1 MEKTY
6 TSSTIIHFNHDFIK
20 VSVEHHGMI
29 SFVDPYSAPTY
40 FEPDVDDATLG
51 HAVRVALQAFRQVS
65 VDEFQKIF
73 KSGIVQQ
80 RFKEKENDE
89 MLTYHYKTRKAH
101 YKNMAT
107 CSVYIV
113 DNQIKIQPTHQDS
126 LDGYTVTKDEGPFP
140 LYLPESTSDAELG
153 AELRKGFTLC
163 TSIYR

>member
-1 MEKTY
+1 MPT
-6 TSSTIIHFNHDFIK
+6 TIVFYNQDFFK
-20 VSVEHHGMI
+20 VSVMDEGMI
-29 SFVDPYSAPTY
+29 SFVDPYSSPTY
-40 FEPDVDDATLG
+40 FVPDVDDATLG
-51 HAVRVALQAFRQVS
+51 HAVKVALQAYKPVS
-65 VDEFQKIF
+65 MEEFQKIF

-89 MLTYHYKTRKAH
+89 MLKYNYKTRKAL